1 MQNTGKKVTPT
12 ELGEFLTGRELR
24 LYEIKAIRDVV
35 TAAELLDAKKYRS
48 SHRIYL
54 VSVIV

>member
-12 ELGEFLTGRELR
+12 ELGEIMTGRELH
-24 LYEIKAIRDVV
+24 LYEIKAIKDIG

-48 SHRIYL
+48 SRRLYL
-54 VSVIV
+54 VSVVV